1 MTANLEHAAV
11 SPMNEAPA
19 LKPGRPVGETLQA
32 IAAHLLIQAHEILED
47 KTLDDKVVVH
57 DIRRAMKQWRA
68 FLKMLSPF
76 LADQHQSLRDD
87 ARTLARKLTV
97 ARDAQSAIDAY
108 HDTIAG
114 TYDLPSELTPQN
126 LVAIY
131 RRLEELRADKES
143 KIWDEETR
151 QQFTDYITAA
161 SYYVSHW
168 ALHPLTFSDLAERLA
183 ETYRRARQA
192 LPKDWSAATPEELHE
207 LRRRV
212 VEHRYQMEL
221 IEPAWPRLG
230 RIWVDEAQRLRTRLG
245 RYQDLVVL
253 THLTMPHQPLAPWR
267 RKLAPLIGY
276 QQAEYAKLA
285 SRVAARLFAEP
296 PKVFRRRI
304 EALWD
309 AQAG

>member
-1 MTANLEHAAV
+1 MDHDTLSA
-11 SPMNEAPA
+11 MNEAPA

-32 IAAHLLIQAHEILED
+32 IAAHLLIRAHEILED
-47 KTLDDKVVVH
+47 RTLDDKVVVH

-97 ARDAQSAIDAY
+97 ARDAQSAIDAF

-114 TYDLPSELTPQN
+114 TYDRPSELTPQN

-131 RRLEELRADKES
+131 RRLEDLRIEKEAR
-143 KIWDEETR
+143 IWDEETR
-151 QQFTDYITAA
+151 QQFSDYITAA

-168 ALHPLTFSDLAERLA
+168 ALHPLTFGDLSERVA
-183 ETYRRARQA
+183 DTYRRARQA
-192 LPKDWSAATPEELHE
+192 LPKDWSQASPDELHE

-245 RYQDLVVL
+245 RYQDLHVL
-253 THLTMPHQPLAPWR
+253 ALLTLPHQPLAPWR
-267 RKLAPLIGY
+267 RKLVPLIAH
-276 QQAEYAKLA
+276 QQAEYAKQA

-296 PKVFRRRI
+296 PKAFRRRI
-304 EALWD
+304 EALWE

>member
-1 MTANLEHAAV
+1 MEQDTA
-11 SPMNEAPA
+11 SPPNEVPA

-32 IAAHLLIQAHEILED
+32 IAAHLLVQAHDVLQD
-47 KTLDDKVVVH
+47 RSLDDKVVVH

-76 LADQHQSLRDD
+76 LADQHQTLRDD
-87 ARTLARKLTV
+87 ARALARKLTV
-97 ARDAQSAIDAY
+97 ARDAQSAIDGF

-114 TYDLPSELTPQN
+114 TYDLPSDLTPQN
-126 LVAIY
+126 LVTIY
-131 RRLEELRADKES
+131 RRLEDLRTEKES
-143 KIWDEETR
+143 RIWDEETR

-168 ALHPLTFSDLAERLA
+168 ALHPLTFGDLAGRLA

-192 LPKDWSAATPEELHE
+192 LPKDWLAASPDELHE

-230 RIWVDEAQRLRTRLG
+230 RIWVDEAQRLRNRLG

-253 THLTMPHQPLAPWR
+253 TELTMPHQPLAPWR
-267 RKLAPLIGY
+267 SKLAPLIAH
-276 QQAEYAKLA
+276 QQAEYLKPAA
-285 SRVAARLFAEP
+285 RVAARLFAEP
-296 PKVFRRRI
+296 PKAFRRRI

>member
-1 MTANLEHAAV
+1 MEKDTA
-11 SPMNEAPA
+11 SPTNEPPA

-32 IAAHLLIQAHEILED
+32 IAGHLLKQANEILED
-47 KTLDDKVVVH
+47 RTLDDKVVVH

-76 LADQHQSLRDD
+76 LADQHQTLRDD
-87 ARTLARKLTV
+87 ARALARKLTV
-97 ARDAQSAIDAY
+97 ARDAQSAIDAFQ
-108 HDTIAG
+108 DTIAG
-114 TYDLPSELTPQN
+114 TYNLPPTLSPQN

-131 RRLEELRADKES
+131 RRLEELRADKET

-151 QQFTDYITAA
+151 QQFTDYIAAA

-168 ALHPLTFSDLAERLA
+168 ALHPLTFDDLAERLA

-192 LPKDWSAATPEELHE
+192 LPKDWLAASPDELHE

-230 RIWVDEAQRLRTRLG
+230 RIWVDEAQRLRNRLG

-267 RKLAPLIGY
+267 SRLQPLIAH
-276 QQAEYAKLA
+276 QQADYLKAA
-285 SRVAARLFAEP
+285 ARVAARLFAES
-296 PKVFRRRI
+296 PKAFRRRI

-309 AQAG
+309 AQAD

>member
-1 MTANLEHAAV
+1 MEQDTP
-11 SPMNEAPA
+11 SPMNEQPA
-19 LKPGRPVGETLQA
+19 LKPGKPVGETLQA
-32 IAAHLLIQAHEILED
+32 IAAHLLKQAHEILED
-47 KTLDDKVVVH
+47 RTLDDKVVVH

-87 ARTLARKLTV
+87 ARLLARRLTV
-97 ARDAQSAIDAY
+97 ARDAQSAIDAF

-114 TYDLPSELTPQN
+114 TYDLPPTLSPQN

-131 RRLEELRADKES
+131 RRLEELRADKEA

-151 QQFTDYITAA
+151 QQFSDYITAA

-168 ALHPLTFSDLAERLA
+168 ALHPLTFSDLAGRLA

-192 LPKDWSAATPEELHE
+192 LPKDWSAATPDELHE

-230 RIWVDEAQRLRTRLG
+230 RIWVDEAQRLRNRLG

-267 RKLAPLIGY
+267 SKLAPLIAY
-276 QQAEYAKLA
+276 QEAEYVKPA
-285 SRVAARLFAEP
+285 SKVAARLFAES
-296 PKVFRRRI
+296 PKAFRRRI